1 MSLRIKLIIALLS
14 TSLVS
19 VAVMWAVAYERL
31 DRRFGTIVQ
40 TASARNFRGDIAAYW
55 LTYGSL
61 EAAARAEPLT
71 QFIGRRRGIL
81 AARGIFGDTG
91 DVDAAEAIPPY
102 RPGMSGVGP
111 GGGPGGGAR
120 GGPGGGPG
128 AGPGGDRPP
137 PRGDGQRPPPPGGPE
152 GGEGGGFRP
161 IFRFTLFDPDGFV
174 LNARTAET
182 PPSERVKASAEDR
195 AKAVPIIVKG
205 QTIAYLSVAGEA
217 NYTATDRAYLAATQN
232 ALAWGIGAAGI
243 MALVM
248 GLLAGRYLTRS
259 LRPLTLAL
267 ANMGDGAIRQQVP
280 VTSRDEIGA
289 LAQAFNQMSE
299 DLAKSHAELHESH
312 RRISEQAQQLYEAS
326 IRDALTGLYN
336 RRYFDETV
344 TRIATETAANAAPLS
359 LAITDIDFFKRIND
373 HYSHATG
380 DAVLRIIGK
389 ILRAET
395 REEDIVARYG
405 GEEFTLAFPNTD
417 LPTAVSLCERLRRSV
432 EAYPWETVATTLR
445 VTLSLGVAA
454 HENGVTPEETL
465 KVADQRLYWAKGNGR
480 NRVCDREDLSRES
493 VATLA

>member
-14 TSLVS
+14 SSLLS
-19 VAVMWAVAYERL
+19 VAVMWGVAYERL

-40 TASARNFRGDIAAYW
+40 NVSSRNFRGDVAAYW
-55 LTYGSL
+55 LTYGSW
-61 EAAARAEPLT
+61 EAANRAEPLP
-71 QFIGRRRGIL
+71 QFISRRKAAL
-81 AARGIFGDTG
+81 AARGIEVDTG
-91 DVDAAEAIPPY
+91 DADVAEALPPL
-102 RPGMSGVGP
+102 RPGLST
-111 GGGPGGGAR
+111 GGGPGPR

-128 AGPGGDRPP
+128 GERPPP
-137 PRGDGQRPPPPGGPE
+137 PRGENPRPPIPGFPDRPE
-152 GGEGGGFRP
+152 RGENEGGFRAL
-161 IFRFTLFDPDGFV
+161 FRFTLFDADGYI
-174 LNARTAET
+174 LNGPNAKN
-182 PPSERVKASAEDR
+182 PSGERVKATAEDR
-195 AKAVPIIVKG
+195 AKAAPVVVKG
-205 QTIAYLSVAGEA
+205 QTVAYVSLAGDA
-217 NYTATDRAYLAATQN
+217 NYTATDRAYMAAMQN
-232 ALAWGIGAAGI
+232 ALAWGIGAAGV
-243 MALVM
+243 MALAL
-248 GLLAGRYLTRS
+248 GLLAGRYFSRS

-267 ANMGDGAIRQQVP
+267 ANMGDGAVRQQVP

-289 LAQAFNQMSE
+289 LAKAFNQMSE

-312 RRISEQAQQLYEAS
+312 RRISEQAQQLYEVS
-326 IRDALTGLYN
+326 IRDALTGLFN

-344 TRIATETAANAAPLS
+344 TRIATETAASAAPLS

-432 EAYPWETVATTLR
+432 EAYPWETIATSLR

-454 HENGVTPEETL
+454 HTEGATPEETL

-480 NRVCDREDLSRES
+480 NRVCDREDLSREN